1 MHGAV
6 IRKTEVYYRCLART
20 IAPGSPVLADH
31 PRTVNLREVD
41 VLDSL
46 NKWIGHLFAPDNVD
60 GTVRALVGSQT
71 DSSRTKNSREGAK
84 QRLADAQTQ
93 VRRLQDAIKAGADP
107 AALVEAIND
116 AQATRAA
123 AQAELDNSPEP
134 AAIGEAEVY
143 AMVDSLGDVGSA
155 LKEAKPESLGRLYEN
170 LSIDLKYEP
179 HARTVEATIAP
190 RVVSACVRGR
200 TCTLFTRLLLPET
213 A

>member
-20 IAPGSPVLADH
+20 IAPGSRVLADH
-31 PRTVNLREVD
+31 PRTVNLRELD

-46 NKWIGHLFAPDNVD
+46 NKWIGQPFAPENVD
-60 GTVRALVGSQT
+60 RTVQALVGSQA
-71 DSSRTKNSREGAK
+71 DSSRAKNSCEGAK

-123 AQAELDNSPEP
+123 AQAELDNSPDP
-134 AAIGEAEVY
+134 AAIG
-143 AMVDSLGDVGSA
+143 G
-155 LKEAKPESLGRLYEN
+155 
-170 LSIDLKYEP
+170 
-179 HARTVEATIAP
+179 
-190 RVVSACVRGR
+190 
-200 TCTLFTRLLLPET
+200 
-213 A
+213 